1 MKFNQF
7 SYIPTANDTIKEELA
22 LLGFN
27 FQEESDPKKMLEA
40 FVRQVSFQY
49 KDTDYALSTLVADKE
64 TDLLAFFNSEK
75 PLTADIFYTVAFQLL
90 GFSFFVD
97 FDDSEAFRKETAFPI
112 TYGSLLENLYQLL
125 NTRTKRGNSLID
137 QLVSDGLIP
146 ETNQYHYFN
155 GKSLATF
162 TSHDA
167 IREVVY
173 VESRVDTD
181 QDGLPDLVKVASS
194 VLATK
199 ARFQL
204 S

>member
-7 SYIPTANDTIKEELA
+7 SYIPTANDTMKEELA
-22 LLGFN
+22 LLGFS

-75 PLTADIFYTVAFQLL
+75 PLTADVFYTVAFQLL

-97 FDDSEAFRKETAFPI
+97 FDDSEVFRKETAFPI
-112 TYGSLLENLYQLL
+112 IYGSLLENLYQLL
-125 NTRTKRGNSLID
+125 NTRTKRGNILID

-146 ETNQYHYFN
+146 EDQPV
-155 GKSLATF
+155 SLF
-162 TSHDA
+162 
-167 IREVVY
+167 
-173 VESRVDTD
+173 
-181 QDGLPDLVKVASS
+181 
-194 VLATK
+194 
-199 ARFQL
+199 
-204 S
+204 

>member
-1 MKFNQF
+1 M
-7 SYIPTANDTIKEELA
+7 
-22 LLGFN
+22 
-27 FQEESDPKKMLEA
+27 
-40 FVRQVSFQY
+40 
-49 KDTDYALSTLVADKE
+49 ADKD
-64 TDLLAFFNSEK
+64 TDLLAFFKSDK
-75 PLTADIFYTVAFQLL
+75 ALTADVFYAVAFQLL
-90 GFSFFVD
+90 GFSFFID

-112 TYGSLLENLYQLL
+112 TYGTLLENLYQLL

-162 TSHDA
+162 TSQDA

-181 QDGLPDLVKVASS
+181 KDGLPDLA
-194 VLATK
+194 LLG
-199 ARFQL
+199 R
-204 S
+204 